1 MNSEKIENDLFK
13 MNIDNIMTDTMTQS
27 IKPKYLVEPEFN
39 YCTIIYNDKRYIL
52 DIQQFNKIINFEKSF
67 KFYNETDDYPA
78 YGINHKKIN
87 YLEFLYKLNTNNY
100 VYIFKNNNKYDLREE
115 NISIT
120 DNEFKLLVEKYNVL
134 EYMNNSK
141 LITMG
146 KYAGQYKNPMCKILN
161 INNEIELLMLCNKD
175 ILCILCSKSYEKIL
189 EYENASNDKII
200 WSYNSNGYILDNNLI
215 YMHEVIIDCYKESK
229 KFYVK
234 HIDKN
239 PLNNIFTNL
248 KVIEL
253 ELIVKKE
260 EPIVKEQILQKYNK
274 NISIIDNNFKTLVEK
289 YNVIEFMNNA
299 ILITMGKYA
308 GQYKNP
314 MCKIL
319 NKNNEVELLMLCN
332 QDKLCKLCNKSYEKI
347 LDYEKANDDIKIVWS
362 YNANGYILGNNNLFI
377 HQIITGCHGN
387 GKGTKNISVDH
398 IDQDPLNNTFANLR
412 IATRKDQEN
421 NSKGIKEGTK
431 RARKQSAKALP
442 EGITQDMM
450 KKYVVYYEECYDKAK
465 DLHRKFFKVETHP
478 KLDKPYISSKSN
490 KVTIQEKLDEVN
502 KVVMDLD
509 NDIHPDKNEDKLP
522 TGIYIKIARDKPH
535 LIFDKRCDD
544 GQRMN
549 VRMVLKADY
558 DLQDELAIFREK
570 IKEKYDIVV

>member
-1 MNSEKIENDLFK
+1 MNSEKIESVLIEINS
-13 MNIDNIMTDTMTQS
+13 DNIMSDTMTTDTATQS
-27 IKPKYLVEPEFN
+27 IKPKYLVEPELN
-39 YCTIIYNDKRYIL
+39 YCSIVYNDKRYIL
-52 DIQQFNKIINFEKSF
+52 DVKQFNLILNFDKNF
-67 KFYNETDDYPA
+67 KLYNETDDYPA
-78 YGINHKKIN
+78 YSINNKKIN
-87 YLEFLYKLNTNNY
+87 LLEFLYKLYANNY
-100 VYIFKNNNKYDLREE
+100 IYIFKNNNKYDLREE
-115 NISIT
+115 
-120 DNEFKLLVEKYNVL
+120 
-134 EYMNNSK
+134 
-141 LITMG
+141 
-146 KYAGQYKNPMCKILN
+146 
-161 INNEIELLMLCNKD
+161 
-175 ILCILCSKSYEKIL
+175 
-189 EYENASNDKII
+189 
-200 WSYNSNGYILDNNLI
+200 
-215 YMHEVIIDCYKESK
+215 
-229 KFYVK
+229 
-234 HIDKN
+234 
-239 PLNNIFTNL
+239 
-248 KVIEL
+248 
-253 ELIVKKE
+253 
-260 EPIVKEQILQKYNK
+260 

-431 RARKQSAKALP
+431 RARNHNAKALP

-450 KKYVVYYEECYDKAK
+450 KKYVVYYRECYDKEK
-465 DLHRKFFKVETHP
+465 DLHREFFKIETHP

-490 KVTIQEKLDEVN
+490 KVSIQDKLVDVN
-502 KVVMDLD
+502 KIIMDLD

-522 TGIYIKIARDKPH
+522 TYISLKIARDKPH
-535 LIFDKRCDD
+535 LIFDKRGDD

-549 VRMVLKADY
+549 VRMVLKPDY
-558 DLQDELAIFREK
+558 NLDDELVKFREK
-570 IKEKYDIVV
+570 IKAKYDIVL